1 MNNKI
6 LVFNKK
12 ACEEY
17 NIPFVSVGKY
27 QFRIEKGQF
36 DLEKDLVISMQ
47 VLDDSWCFSESREYN
62 ILRGKEQFFLKRINI
77 GDIFSVSIKNGDEFF
92 FVVEKQASDIP
103 VYRKYLLN
111 KKKEVLI
118 GSSNECDITICSN
131 KMVSRQHARLEYVKE
146 GWMLRNLK
154 ANGTYVNHQRIMD
167 TQMLEYGDEINL
179 FGIHLVYLKDVI
191 AVGDEE
197 SQVQVNTEKLNV
209 LDNES
214 EKWLSMLPVYTD
226 DTVGSIKEFKPAP
239 RTMAE
244 YDEEEFEIEAP
255 PQPKQQKQKSLFM
268 TLGPSVTMAVPMLLG
283 VILTGVGALGIGLI
297 TMVGAAVIGAFWAY
311 MNRKAQDKKMIEDEE
326 ERCRRY
332 KEYLVRKEAELK
344 EKYEFNVQER
354 CSLYP
359 SSEDCLIFDEHS
371 AGLWNRNVNQ
381 EDYLYVRLG
390 LGEMPLPK
398 KIKIPQERF
407 TMIDDSL
414 AEEPARIKDAYEKMK
429 NVPVGINL
437 EQHTLVGLIGGKEYE
452 GIYQILKPLIVQTA
466 AAFSYTEMKIVLLCD
481 KKRPGDRK
489 ILEDTKWLPHMWNE
503 EKTFRYAG
511 DSKESIGE
519 VLNVLIPELRH
530 RREVSGANKDGDLKK
545 KYNPWILFLVT
556 APYLLEENLSSVYL
570 FDSNHPIGTTTVL
583 CTESYEDLP
592 NACEYM
598 LQNTEEFQGCYSV
611 KEAKKNWET
620 ITFDQVRGTK
630 LKQFAHQL
638 AALQI
643 KSPEAR
649 QDIPS
654 MITFLDMYGVN
665 NAQELEISRRW
676 NTSRSYEALRVP
688 VGMRE
693 GNMYCFLDIH
703 ENAHGPHGLVAGT
716 TGSGKSEM
724 LQTWILSLA
733 VNFSP
738 EDIAIFIIDF
748 KGGGMANQF
757 VRLPHLA
764 GNITNLGGN
773 QIYRA
778 LVTIRSENQRR
789 QRKFLEAGVK
799 DIYEYTRLYKNHELT
814 EAIPH
819 LLIIVDEFAE
829 LKKERPEFMDELI
842 SVAAIGRSLGVH
854 LILAT
859 QKPAGTVDN
868 KIESNSRFRICLK
881 VQDKQDSNDMLKRPD
896 AAFITQTGRGYLRVG
911 TDEIFELFQAAW
923 SGAVYQADYSQ
934 NHDELAKLYTV
945 NGRTE
950 IIGTHQK
957 MLRKEKERIEW
968 ADRLIQMVQE
978 VLKDTGVELRE
989 YLQNPEVLKQV
1000 NEAVYKYYMNEEWNI
1015 VPSAYNDARI
1025 LDLMTVLE
1033 TCQKKNGK
1041 DVTADEVL
1049 KTAMQTRR
1057 TLPEAG
1063 KKTQLAAVIDTIQ
1076 NIAESTGMA
1085 IKNSLWLPE
1094 LPSKLLLEKAGSYA
1108 AEKEVFGLEAVVG
1121 KYDDPEHQFQSA
1133 VTWDIVN
1140 QGNFAVYGT
1149 ISSGKST
1156 FLQTYIYALILRY
1169 SAEQVNIY
1177 GIDFSSRMLECFKEA
1192 PQVGGII
1199 SGQQMDQ
1206 LGKFFYMIK
1215 QILEERKQQLK
1226 GGNFDQ
1232 YRRAGGDDIPAIVIV
1247 IDQYGSFRE
1256 KTDGSYDAQMLEL
1269 LKEGNGNGIYIVLSA
1284 GGQGSTEIP
1293 GKHAENLRGSF
1304 CLQLN
1309 DTFQYKELLKGK
1321 PSVFPEEGIRG
1332 RGLLNLHGSLLEFQ
1346 TALAVDA
1353 ENDYKR
1359 NEKIAHCCRILKD
1372 NWTGPEARHIPVIP
1386 ENPTF
1391 SEFAKLPEVKKLLE
1405 DDRSFPLGY
1414 SMRSASVWSLD
1425 FSRFYCYLV
1434 SGKKRTGKT
1443 NFLQMAMR
1451 MAALKGGKSYVFA
1464 NGYGILEKTAE
1475 ETGAAYYSVEDDLE
1489 PFCAEIRPYLAG
1501 RNKKKHELEYK
1512 GYNDEEIYLE
1522 MCKEENIYLFIDDLP
1537 ALLDNLYH
1545 PKEGRKKADK
1555 FFETFADK
1563 GWYHQIFIF
1572 AGFNPDDR
1580 PAMAGNG
1587 FYEYVSRDKNGI
1599 YFGGNVEGQSVLN
1612 FDYMGFKEKK
1622 KAEPVGIGTLA
1633 IGEGRMPV
1641 GKVMIPDARK

>member
-17 NIPFVSVGKY
+17 NIPFVSVERY

-36 DLEKDLVISMQ
+36 DLEKDVVISMQ
-47 VLDDSWCFSESREYN
+47 VLDDSWSFSESKDYN
-62 ILRGKEQFFLKRINI
+62 ILRDKEQFFLKKINI
-77 GDIFSVSIKNGDEFF
+77 GDIFSVATRKGDEFF
-92 FVVEKQASDIP
+92 FVIEKQPLTIP
-103 VYRKYLLN
+103 IYRKYLLN

-118 GSSNECDITICSN
+118 GSSNECDIIIYSN
-131 KMVSRQHARLEYVKE
+131 KMVSRQHAKLEYASG
-146 GWMLRNLK
+146 GWILRNLK
-154 ANGTYVNHQRIMD
+154 ANGTYVNNQRIVD
-167 TQMLEYGDEINL
+167 SKILEYGDQINL
-179 FGIHLVYLKDVI
+179 FGVHLVYLKDVI
-191 AVGDEE
+191 AVVDEE
-197 SQVQVNTEKLNV
+197 SQVQVKTELLNV
-209 LDNES
+209 LDHES

-226 DTVGSIKEFKPAP
+226 DGAGSVVEFKPAP

-244 YDEEEFEIEAP
+244 YDKECFEIEAP

-297 TMVGAAVIGAFWAY
+297 TMVGSAVIGAFWAY
-311 MNRKAQDKKMIEDEE
+311 MNRKSQDKKMVEDEK
-326 ERCRRY
+326 ERCQRY
-332 KEYLVRKEAELK
+332 RDYLVRKEKDLK
-344 EKYEFNVQER
+344 DQYDFNVQER
-354 CSLYP
+354 CALYP
-359 SSEDCLIFDEHS
+359 STEECLSFDEHS

-381 EDYLYVRLG
+381 EDYLYIRLG
-390 LGEMPLPK
+390 LGEVSLPK
-398 KIKIPQERF
+398 EIKIPQERF
-407 TMIDDSL
+407 TMVDDSL
-414 AEEPARIKDAYEKMK
+414 AEEPARIKETYEKMK
-429 NVPVGINL
+429 KVPVGTDLSKHSLI
-437 EQHTLVGLIGGKEYE
+437 GLIGGKEYE
-452 GIYQILKPLIVQTA
+452 GIYPVLKPMIVQTA
-466 AAFSYTEMKIVLLCD
+466 AAFSYTELKIVLLCD
-481 KKRPGDRK
+481 KNRPGDRK
-489 ILEDTKWLPHMWNE
+489 LLEGTKWLPHMWND

-511 DSKESIGE
+511 DDKESIGE

-530 RREVSGANKDGDLKK
+530 RREVSGGNKDGELKK
-545 KYNPWILFLVT
+545 KYSPWILFLVT
-556 APYLLEENLSSVYL
+556 APYLLEENLVSIYL
-570 FDSNHPIGTTTVL
+570 FDSNNPIGTTTVL
-583 CTESYEDLP
+583 CTERYEALP

-598 LQNTEEFQGCYSV
+598 IQNTEEFQGSYSV
-611 KEAKKNWET
+611 KEAKKNWEE
-620 ITFDQVRGTK
+620 IKFDQVEESD
-630 LKQFAHQL
+630 LKKFAHQL
-638 AALQI
+638 AALRI
-643 KSPEAR
+643 KTPEAR
-649 QDIPS
+649 REIPS

-665 NAQELEISRRW
+665 NAQELEIGKRW
-676 NTSRSYEALRVP
+676 NASRSYETLRVP
-688 VGMRE
+688 IGMRE
-693 GNMYCFLDIH
+693 GNMYCYLDIH

-738 EDIAIFIIDF
+738 EDVSIFIIDF

-757 VRLPHLA
+757 VGLPHLA

-957 MLRKEKERIEW
+957 MLRKEKERTEW
-968 ADRLIQMVQE
+968 TDKLIQMVRK
-978 VLKDTGVELRE
+978 VLETTGAELRE
-989 YLQNPEVLKQV
+989 YLQNPEVMKQV
-1000 NEAVYKYYMNEEWNI
+1000 NEAVYKYYMSEDWNI
-1015 VPSAYNDARI
+1015 ISSSYNDARI

-1033 TCQKKNGK
+1033 MCRRENNK
-1041 DVTADEVL
+1041 DVNAEEVL
-1049 KTAMQTRR
+1049 KISQKMRR
-1057 TLPEAG
+1057 TLPESG

-1076 NIAESTGMA
+1076 NVAESTGMA
-1085 IKNSLWLPE
+1085 IQNSLWLPE
-1094 LPSKLLLEKAGSYA
+1094 LPAKLLLEKVNSYA
-1108 AEKEVFGLEAVVG
+1108 KEKEEYGLEVAVG

-1156 FLQTYIYALILRY
+1156 FLQTYIYALISRY
-1169 SAEQVNIY
+1169 SSEQVNIY

-1199 SGQQMDQ
+1199 SSQQMDQ

-1215 QILEERKQQLK
+1215 QMLEERKQKLK

-1232 YRRAGGDDIPAIVIV
+1232 YRRAGGNDIPAIVIV

-1256 KTDGSYDAQMLEL
+1256 KTDSVYDAQMLEL

-1284 GGQGSTEIP
+1284 GGQGSAEIP
-1293 GKHAENLRGSF
+1293 GKHADNLRGSF

-1321 PSVFPEEGIRG
+1321 PSVFPEEIKG
-1332 RGLLNLHGSLLEFQ
+1332 RGLVNLHGNLLEFQ

-1359 NEKIAHCCRILKD
+1359 SEKIAHRCKMLKEG
-1372 NWTGPEARHIPVIP
+1372 WAGQGARHIPVIP
-1386 ENPTF
+1386 ESPTF
-1391 SEFAKLPEVKKLLE
+1391 SEFTELPEVKELLT

-1443 NFLQMAMR
+1443 NFLQMAMK

-1464 NGYGILEKTAE
+1464 NGHGILEKTAE

-1580 PAMAGNG
+1580 AAMAGKG

-1599 YFGGNVEGQSVLN
+1599 YFGGNVDGQSVLN
-1612 FDYMGFKEKK
+1612 FDYIGFKEKK
-1622 KAEPVGIGTLA
+1622 KTEPVGIGTLA

-1641 GKVMIPDARK
+1641 GKVVIPDARK